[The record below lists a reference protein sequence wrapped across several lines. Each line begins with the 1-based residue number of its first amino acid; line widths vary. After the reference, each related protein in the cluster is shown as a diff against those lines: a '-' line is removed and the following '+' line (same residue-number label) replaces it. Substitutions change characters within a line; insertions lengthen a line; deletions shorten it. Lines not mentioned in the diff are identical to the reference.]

1 MNHLDQSFGR
11 RLRSIL
17 VARPRPDARRDIPA
31 ALGATDAE
39 LVRLAGRPTTA
50 DFARHRALLGI
61 YGGAHRA

>member
-1 MNHLDQSFGR
+1 MNPMDQSFGR

-39 LVRLAGRPTTA
+39 LVRLAGRPTAA
-50 DFARHRALLGI
+50 DFARHRALVSV
-61 YGGAHRA
+61 YGGAYRA